1 MKKLTTWMLALLMCV
16 VTLGLMV
23 SCNNGDDDDDD
34 LGPEPV
40 PGQVTEVSGNITQ
53 NTTWTASNQYLLKG
67 FVYVQPG
74 VTLTIQPGTVI
85 KGDQASRGSL
95 FILPG
100 AKIMADGTKEK
111 PIVFT
116 SNKPAGQRRAGDWGG
131 LVIMGKAPANKKDFK
146 IEGEEVSV
154 VPGGATGDAADNS
167 GVIRYVRIEFAGIAF
182 QTDKEINGLTLAGVG
197 NGTVIDYVQVSY
209 SGDDAIEW
217 FGGTV
222 NAKHLVAYRTLDD
235 DFDTDYGFSGTVQ
248 YGLILRDPAVADQCT
263 CSDSNGF
270 ESDNDGTG
278 SQDAPQ
284 TLARFANISLFIAP
298 GAVNSKYRSAF
309 RIRRNSAI
317 SVYNSVVAG
326 AYPKGGLELE
336 GADTQNNFINGKS
349 DYRGLT
355 IVNAK
360 SIVTGDSV
368 RLKAAD
374 RKNTFGAVEADLK
387 LAANFNSLT
396 GRPGM
401 LPHTGSP
408 LLNGGVTLPTGLEAN
423 TVIGAFGTTD
433 WTETWTNFD
442 PQNTD
447 YTLN

>member
-1 MKKLTTWMLALLMCV
+1 MKKLTTWMLALLMSV
-16 VTLGLMV
+16 VTLGMMV

-34 LGPEPV
+34 LGPAPV
-40 PGQVTEVSGNITQ
+40 PGQLTEVSGNITQ
-53 NTTWTASNQYLLKG
+53 NTTWSASNQYLLKG

-116 SNKPAGQRRAGDWGG
+116 SNQAVGQRRAGDWGG
-131 LVIMGKAPANKKDFK
+131 VVILGKAPANKKDFK

-167 GVIRYVRIEFAGIAF
+167 GVLRYVRIEFAGIAF

-235 DFDTDYGFSGTVQ
+235 DFDTDYGFAGSVQ

-284 TLARFANISLFIAP
+284 TSAKFANISLFIAP
-298 GAVNSKYRSAF
+298 GTVNSKYRSAF

-317 SVYNSVVAG
+317 SVFNTLVVG
-326 AYPKGGLELE
+326 GFKNGLELE
-336 GADTQNNFINGKS
+336 KTDEQNNFKTGKS
-349 DYRGLT
+349 DYRSLSITGPT
-355 IVNAK
+355 TAIVGAD
-360 SIVTGDSV
+360 TTL
-368 RLKAAD
+368 LKAAE
-374 RKNTFGAVEADLK
+374 RKNAFGTTEANLK

-396 GRPGM
+396 GRPGT
-401 LPHTGSP
+401 LPQTGSP
-408 LLNGGVTLPTGLEAN
+408 LLTGGSTLPTGLEAN

-447 YTLN
+447 YTLK

>member
-1 MKKLTTWMLALLMCV
+1 MLALLLSV
-16 VTLGLMV
+16 VTLGIMV
-23 SCNNGDDDDDD
+23 SCNNSSDDDD
-34 LGPEPV
+34 LGPAPT
-40 PGQVTEVSGNITQ
+40 PGTMTEVSGNITA
-53 NTTWTASNQYLLKG
+53 NTTWSAKNQYLLKG

-74 VTLTIQPGTVI
+74 VTLTIEPGTVI
-85 KGDQASRGSL
+85 KGDQASKASL

-100 AKIMADGTKEK
+100 AKIIADGTKAK
-111 PIVFT
+111 PIIFT
-116 SNKPAGQRRAGDWGG
+116 SNQAIGSRRAGDWGG
-131 LVIMGKAPANKKDFK
+131 VVILGKGPANKKDFK

-167 GVIRYVRIEFAGIAF
+167 GILRYVRIEFAGIAF

-197 NGTVIDYVQVSY
+197 SGTVIDYVQVSY

-222 NAKHLVAYRTLDD
+222 NARHLVAYRTLDD

-248 YGLILRDPAVADQCT
+248 YGMILRDPAVADQCT

-284 TLARFANISLFIAP
+284 TSAKFGNISLFMGP
-298 GAVNSKYRSAF
+298 GAINSKYRSAF

-317 SVYNSVVAG
+317 SIYNTVVAA
-326 AYPKGGLELE
+326 AYPKGLELE
-336 GADTQNNFINGKS
+336 AADAQNNFKTGKS
-349 DYRGLT
+349 DYQGMS
-355 IVNAK
+355 IANAVLPLVGADTTLIK
-360 SIVTGDSV
+360 SAT
-368 RLKAAD
+368 
-374 RKNTFGAVEADLK
+374 RKNTFGAVEANLK
-387 LAANFNSLT
+387 LPANFNVLT
-396 GRPGM
+396 GKPGI
-401 LPHTGSP
+401 LLQTGSP
-408 LLNGGVTLPTGLEAN
+408 LLTGGATLPSGLEA
-423 TVIGAFGTTD
+423 TTYVGAFGTTD

-447 YTLN
+447 YTLK

>member
-1 MKKLTTWMLALLMCV
+1 MKKLTTWMLALLLSV

-23 SCNNGDDDDDD
+23 SCTNGDDEDDD
-34 LGPEPV
+34 LGPAPV
-40 PGQVTEVSGNITQ
+40 PGQVTEVSGNITT
-53 NTTWTASNQYLLKG
+53 NTTWAAKNQYLLKG

-74 VTLTIQPGTVI
+74 VTLTIEPGTII
-85 KGDQASRGSL
+85 KGDQVSKASL

-100 AKIMADGTKEK
+100 AKIIADGTKEK

-116 SNKPAGQRRAGDWGG
+116 SNQAAGSRRAGDWGG

-154 VPGGATGDAADNS
+154 VPGGPTGDAADNS
-167 GVIRYVRIEFAGIAF
+167 GVLRYLRIEFAGIGF

-197 NGTVIDYVQVSY
+197 SGTVIDYIQVSY

-222 NAKHLVAYRTLDD
+222 NAKHLISYRTLDD

-248 YGLILRDPAVADQCT
+248 YGLALRDPAVADQCT

-284 TLARFANISLFIAP
+284 TAARFANISMFIAP
-298 GAVNSKYRSAF
+298 GTVNAKYRSAF

-317 SVYNSVVAG
+317 SIFNSVVVG

-336 GADTQNNFINGKS
+336 GTDSQNNFINGKS
-349 DYRGLT
+349 DYRGLA
-355 IVNAK
+355 IVTSKAV
-360 SIVTGDSV
+360 VTGDTV
-368 RLKAAD
+368 RLKAAE
-374 RKNTFGAVEADLK
+374 RKNLLGVSEASLK
-387 LAANFNSLT
+387 LAANYNSLT
-396 GRPGM
+396 GKPGV
-401 LPHTGSP
+401 LPQSGSP
-408 LLNGGVTLPTGLEAN
+408 LLTGGVTLPSGLEAN

-447 YTLN
+447 YTLK

>member
-16 VTLGLMV
+16 VTLGTMV
-23 SCNNGDDDDDD
+23 SCNNNDGDDDD

-53 NTTWTASNQYLLKG
+53 NTTWAAKNQYLLKG

-74 VTLTIQPGTVI
+74 VTLTIEPGTVI
-85 KGDQASRGSL
+85 KGDQPSKGTL

-116 SNKPAGQRRAGDWGG
+116 SNQAAGQRRAGDWGG
-131 LVIMGKAPANKKDFK
+131 VVVMGKAPANKKDFK

-154 VPGGATGDAADNS
+154 VPGGPTGDAADNS
-167 GVIRYVRIEFAGIAF
+167 GIIRYVRIEFAGIAF
-182 QTDKEINGLTLAGVG
+182 QTDKEINALTLAGVG

-209 SGDDAIEW
+209 SGDDAFEW

-222 NAKHLVAYRTLDD
+222 NAKHLIAYRTLDD
-235 DFDTDYGFSGTVQ
+235 DFDTDYGYSGTVQ
-248 YGLILRDPAVADQCT
+248 YGWILRDPAVADQCT

-278 SQDAPQ
+278 STDLPQ
-284 TLARFANISLFIAP
+284 TSAKFGNVSVFMGP
-298 GAVNSKYRSAF
+298 GTVNSKFRSAF

-317 SVYNSVVAG
+317 SIYNSTVVG
-326 AYPKGGLELE
+326 AFPKGGLELE
-336 GADTQNNFINGKS
+336 GTASQDNFKGGKS

-355 IVNAK
+355 IVNGK
-360 SIVTGDSV
+360 SVVSGDTV
-368 RLKAAD
+368 MLKATE
-374 RKNTFGAVEADLK
+374 RKNTFNAVESNLK
-387 LAANFNSLT
+387 LANNFNLLT
-396 GRPGM
+396 GKPGFV
-401 LPHTGSP
+401 LQTGSP
-408 LLNGGVTLPTGLEAN
+408 LLTGGVTLPSGLEATN
-423 TVIGAFGTTD
+423 YIGAFGATD

-442 PQNTD
+442 PQNTN
-447 YTLN
+447 YSLK

>member
-1 MKKLTTWMLALLMCV
+1 MLALLLSV
-16 VTLGLMV
+16 VTLGIMV
-23 SCNNGDDDDDD
+23 SCNNSSDDDD
-34 LGPEPV
+34 LGPAPT
-40 PGQVTEVSGNITQ
+40 PGSVTEVSGNITT
-53 NTTWTASNQYLLKG
+53 NTTWAAKNQYLLKG

-74 VTLTIQPGTVI
+74 VTLTIEPGTVI
-85 KGDQASRGSL
+85 KGDQASKASL

-100 AKIMADGTKEK
+100 AKIIADGTKAK

-116 SNKPAGQRRAGDWGG
+116 SNQAIGSRRAGDWGG
-131 LVIMGKAPANKKDFK
+131 VVILGKAPANKKDFK
-146 IEGEEVSV
+146 IEGEEVSI

-167 GVIRYVRIEFAGIAF
+167 GILRYVRIEFAGIAF

-235 DFDTDYGFSGTVQ
+235 DFDTDYGYAGTVQ

-278 SQDAPQ
+278 SQDVPQ
-284 TLARFANISLFIAP
+284 TSAKFANVSLFLGP

-317 SVYNSVVAG
+317 SIYNTVVSA
-326 AYPKGGLELE
+326 AYPKGLELE
-336 GADTQNNFINGKS
+336 AADAQNNFKTGKS
-349 DYRGLT
+349 DYMG
-355 IVNAK
+355 ISIANAVAPLVGADTTM
-360 SIVTGDSV
+360 I
-368 RLKAAD
+368 KAAT
-374 RKNTFGAVEADLK
+374 RKNNFSAKEADLK
-387 LAANFNSLT
+387 LAANFNVLT
-396 GRPGM
+396 GKPGI
-401 LPHTGSP
+401 LAQTGSP
-408 LLNGGVTLPTGLEAN
+408 LLTGGATLPAGLEA
-423 TVIGAFGTTD
+423 TTYVGAFGTTD

-447 YTLN
+447 YTLK

>member
-16 VTLGLMV
+16 VTLGTMV
-23 SCNNGDDDDDD
+23 SCNNNGDDDDD

-53 NTTWTASNQYLLKG
+53 NTTWAAKNQYLLKG

-74 VTLTIQPGTVI
+74 VTLTIEAGTII
-85 KGDQASRGSL
+85 KGDQASKGTL

-100 AKIMADGTKEK
+100 AKIIADGTKEK
-111 PIVFT
+111 PIIFT
-116 SNKPAGQRRAGDWGG
+116 SNQAAGSRRAGDWGG
-131 LVIMGKAPANKKDFK
+131 VVIMGKAPANKKDFK

-154 VPGGATGDAADNS
+154 VPGSATGDAADNS

-182 QTDKEINGLTLAGVG
+182 QTDKEINALTLAGVG

-209 SGDDAIEW
+209 SGDDAFEW

-235 DFDTDYGFSGTVQ
+235 DFDTDYGYSGTVQ
-248 YGLILRDPAVADQCT
+248 YGWILRDPAVADQCT

-278 SQDAPQ
+278 SADLPQ
-284 TLARFANISLFIAP
+284 TSAKFSNVSVFMGP
-298 GAVNSKYRSAF
+298 GAVNSKFRSAF

-317 SVYNSVVAG
+317 SIFNSTVVG
-326 AYPKGGLELE
+326 AFPKGGLELE
-336 GADTQNNFINGKS
+336 AEAAQNNFKTGKS

-355 IVNAK
+355 IVNGK
-360 SIVTGDSV
+360 SVVTGDTV
-368 RLKAAD
+368 LLKAAD
-374 RKNTFGAVEADLK
+374 RKNTFGAKEADLK
-387 LAANFNSLT
+387 LATNFNVLT
-396 GRPGM
+396 GKPG
-401 LPHTGSP
+401 LLLQTGSP
-408 LLNGGVTLPTGLEAN
+408 LLTGGVTLPTGLEATN
-423 TVIGAFGTTD
+423 YIGAFGTTD

-442 PQNTD
+442 PQNAD
-447 YTLN
+447 YTLK

>member
-1 MKKLTTWMLALLMCV
+1 MKKLTTWMLALLVSV
-16 VTLGLMV
+16 VTLSTMV
-23 SCNNGDDDDDD
+23 SCSKDDEDDD
-34 LGPEPV
+34 LGTVPV
-40 PGQVTEVSGNITQ
+40 PGTLTEVSGNITA
-53 NTTWTASNQYLLKG
+53 NTTWSAKNQYLLKS

-74 VTLTIQPGTVI
+74 VTLTIEPGTVI
-85 KGDQASRGSL
+85 KGDQASKATL

-100 AKIMADGTKEK
+100 AKIIADGTKEK

-116 SNKPAGQRRAGDWGG
+116 SNQAIGSRRAGDWGG
-131 LVIMGKAPANKKDFK
+131 VVILGKAPANKKDFK
-146 IEGEEVSV
+146 IEGEEVSI

-167 GVIRYVRIEFAGIAF
+167 GILRYVRIEFGGIAF

-197 NGTVIDYVQVSY
+197 SGTVIDYVQVSY

-235 DFDTDYGFSGTVQ
+235 DFDTDYGYSGIVQ

-278 SQDAPQ
+278 SADLPQ
-284 TLARFANISLFIAP
+284 TSAKFGNISVFM
-298 GAVNSKYRSAF
+298 GTGTVNSKFRSAF

-317 SVYNSVVAG
+317 SIYNSTVVG
-326 AYPKGGLELE
+326 AFPKGGLELE
-336 GADTQNNFINGKS
+336 SDASQNNFKTGKS
-349 DYRGLT
+349 DYRGLA
-355 IVNAK
+355 IVNNKAVV
-360 SIVTGDSV
+360 SGDTV
-368 RLKAAD
+368 MLKAAD
-374 RKNTFGAVEADLK
+374 RKNMLGAKEADLK
-387 LAANFNSLT
+387 LPANFNVLT
-396 GRPGM
+396 GKPGI
-401 LPHTGSP
+401 LLQTGSP
-408 LLNGGVTLPTGLEAN
+408 LLTGGATLPTGLEA
-423 TVIGAFGTTD
+423 TTYMGAFGTTD

-447 YTLN
+447 YTLK